1 MAFGQGR
8 NRNKGVGKRTRCE
21 FRKLQQTTDRR
32 KAKGR
37 TESLLTSMEYV
48 PREEEK
54 IGSAVKFDFGPV
66 FRFLALVQI
75 WFMYFIVAVMLS
87 K

>member
-8 NRNKGVGKRTRCE
+8 NRNKGVGRAKRCE
-21 FRKLQQTTDRR
+21 FRKRHRMTYRR
-32 KAKGR
+32 RGR
-37 TESLLTSMEYV
+37 AGSLLTSMEYV

-54 IGSAVKFDFGPV
+54 IGSAVQFNFEPV
-66 FRFLALVQI
+66 FRCLALVQI
-75 WFMYFIVAVMLS
+75 EFMYFIVAVMLS